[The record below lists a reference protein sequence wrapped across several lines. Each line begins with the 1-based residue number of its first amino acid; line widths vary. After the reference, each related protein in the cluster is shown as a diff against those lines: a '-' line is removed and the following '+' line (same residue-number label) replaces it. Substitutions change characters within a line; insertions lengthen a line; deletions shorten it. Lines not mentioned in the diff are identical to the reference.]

1 MDIHKIVKKIFMFI
15 LRVWILLNF
24 ECATCNW
31 FWTGTRMGWTKGSP
45 GAVMTGG
52 LVQEFHHVV
61 LPTVPPI
68 VTLLATVL
76 SILVRNWQF
85 ICIKWGLG
93 IDPSYCSRLWLLI
106 QGLSLWQRWR
116 SHGIYEY
123 WMQMN
128 VEAVHQLKEHF
139 SSRVC
144 KMINESSLNI
154 SRLIR

>member
-1 MDIHKIVKKIFMFI
+1 MDINKIVKKTFMFI
-15 LRVWILLNF
+15 LLVWIWLNF
-24 ECATCNW
+24 ECATYNW
-31 FWTGTRMGWTKGSP
+31 FLTGTRMGWTKGSP

-85 ICIKWGLG
+85 ICIRWGLW
-93 IDPSYCSRLWLLI
+93 IEPSDCSRLWLLI
-106 QGLSLWQRWR
+106 QGLLEVPWHIWVLNTDD
-116 SHGIYEY
+116 IK
-123 WMQMN
+123 
-128 VEAVHQLKEHF
+128 AVYYLKEHF
-139 SSRVC
+139 SRRVC

-154 SRLIR
+154 SRLIK